1 MRSRWAT
8 VASAVLDLVDEEGV
22 TARAARVGARFT
34 ELMRE
39 LQQRHAWIG
48 EVHGAGLYQGVEL
61 VRNRETRE
69 PATAETAILC
79 ERMLRHGMIEQPAN
93 ERQNVLNFKPP
104 TTITEFDI
112 EAFAQ
117 APDVELARLNS
128 EAS

>member
-1 MRSRWAT
+1 MFG
-8 VASAVLDLVDEEGV
+8 SAVLDRVDEEGV

-69 PATAETAILC
+69 SATAETAILC
-79 ERMLRHGMIEQPAN
+79 ERMLRHGMIEQPAS
-93 ERQNVLNFKPP
+93 ERQNVLKFKPP
-104 TTITEFDI
+104 TTITEFDV

-117 APDVELARLNS
+117 ALDVELARLSS